1 MSLNMNLMTKTML
14 LHASPSFG
22 TKAAN
27 HLAMRKGIP
36 NTFKNDAEK
45 AILAKARPYGKLAG
59 FPVAF

>member
-1 MSLNMNLMTKTML
+1 ML